1 MENNTLKSGSL
12 LKRGEYR
19 ITGVL
24 GQGGFGITYEAE
36 QVSLGRKVAVKE
48 FFMKDYCD
56 REDGSSHVTLSTSS
70 SSRELVDRF
79 RTKFVREARM
89 IAGLDHDHI
98 VKIID
103 VFEENGTAYY
113 VMEYLGGGSLDRN
126 IKDNGAMPENVALGF
141 IRQIA
146 NALGYLHSQN
156 ILHFDVKPSNVLLGK
171 NGSAKLIDFGI
182 SKHYDEAGVQTS
194 STPVGISK
202 GFAPLE
208 QYQQGSDIKS
218 FTPATDIYA
227 LGATLYALLS
237 GSNPPEASIVNEDGV
252 PVIEGISP
260 NVMRVIEKAMQPRRK
275 DRPQSVAELLALLD
289 GTAKEDDD
297 EETVVP
303 RTEDK
308 GKNTKSDKE
317 KKPAKSEKPKGP
329 QKQKETKVAEK
340 KPFPKWL
347 YGVLAGVVVAV
358 LAFFLLNRS
367 GKSDVSDLPQIDSTA
382 VVAEAVT
389 ETPVMSQPS
398 ESVSKPEPSPKP
410 ETPAVIE
417 LKSIALNKTALELEE
432 GGSATLTVKY
442 SPNDATDK
450 ATTWKSSDANVAK
463 VSANGKVMAVKSGNA
478 TIIANCQGKDAYCN
492 VTVKAKEVQSQQS
505 ASKPETPVVIELK
518 SIALN
523 KTTLELEE
531 GGNTTL
537 TIEYSPNNATDK
549 TTTWKSSDASVAKV
563 SDNGK
568 VTAVK
573 AGNATII
580 ATCQGKIETCAV
592 TVRTSGT
599 GTHAGHEWVDLGLS
613 VKWATCNVGASTPE
627 GYGDYFAWGETSPKS
642 EYTWATLK
650 YCNDASGDS
659 FSKYVTDSKYGPV
672 DNKTRL
678 DLSDDA
684 ARANWGGSWRMPT
697 SSEIDELE
705 EKCTWTWTTMN
716 GKAGY
721 RVTSKSNGNS
731 VFLPAAGYSYGT
743 NLTQAGSNGYYW
755 SSSLNAINGFSA
767 CSLHFSSGLVDRDYY
782 NRYLGTSV
790 RPVCP

>member
-1 MENNTLKSGSL
+1 MEENSLKSGSH
-12 LKRGEYR
+12 LKNGEYC
-19 ITGVL
+19 ILNVL
-24 GQGGFGITYEAE
+24 GQGGFGVTYEAE
-36 QVSLGRKVAVKE
+36 QTGLGRKVAIKE
-48 FFMKDYCD
+48 FFMKEHCNRD
-56 REDGSSHVTLSTSS
+56 EATSQVSVGSEG
-70 SSRELVDRF
+70 SRELVS
-79 RTKFVREARM
+79 KFKDKFIREAKM
-89 IAGLDHDHI
+89 IAGLNHEHI
-98 VKIID
+98 VKIHD

-113 VMEYLGGGSLDRN
+113 VMEYLGGGCLGDGV
-126 IKDNGAMPENVALGF
+126 KAGKAMPEPEALNS

-146 NALGYLHSQN
+146 SALSYLHRKG
-156 ILHFDVKPSNVLLGK
+156 IIHFDVKPSNVLKDEDGK
-171 NGSAKLIDFGI
+171 LKLIDFGI
-182 SKHYDEAGVQTS
+182 SKHYDEAGHQTS

-202 GFAPLE
+202 GYAPLE
-208 QYQQGSDIKS
+208 QYKQGSDINS
-218 FTPATDIYA
+218 FTPATDVYA
-227 LGATLYALLS
+227 LGATLYALLA
-237 GSNPPEASIVNEDGV
+237 GANPPEASDVSEDGL
-252 PVIEGISP
+252 PVIEGVSLV
-260 NVMRVIEKAMQPRRK
+260 VMHAIEKAMQPRRK
-275 DRPQSVAELLALLD
+275 DRPQSVAEFLALLD

-297 EETVVP
+297 EQTVVP
-303 RTEDK
+303 TPALK
-308 GKNTKSDKE
+308 GQ
-317 KKPAKSEKPKGP
+317 KSEKAGTPAQKPVKP
-329 QKQKETKVAEK
+329 QKSEEK
-340 KPFPKWL
+340 KSKGFPKWI
-347 YGVLAGVVVAV
+347 YGLIAGVAVAILAVVLFIRPDKLDDPNLRQA
-358 LAFFLLNRS
+358 
-367 GKSDVSDLPQIDSTA
+367 DSTA
-382 VVAEAVT
+382 VVAEA
-389 ETPVMSQPS
+389 
-398 ESVSKPEPSPKP
+398 KPEKPVTSNPSSTASKP
-410 ETPAVIE
+410 ETPAKQEVPSVIE
-417 LKSIALNKTALELEE
+417 LKSISLSKTTLELEE
-432 GGSATLTVKY
+432 GQSATLTVKY
-442 SPNDATDK
+442 SPSNATDK

-731 VFLPAAGYSYGT
+731 VFLPAAGYRYGAD
-743 NLTQAGSNGYYW
+743 LYYAGSFGSYW
-755 SSSLNAINGFSA
+755 SSSLNASGSCAYRLYFGSGF
-767 CSLHFSSGLVDRDYY
+767 VDGNYGSRCFG
-782 NRYLGTSV
+782 NSV